1 MTTDLKNREWRPVR
15 GFEALYLVS
24 SLGEVYST
32 RRGKLKSLALHPKT
46 GYLMVILSA
55 GVNKYPHRLVCE
67 AFHSDSEFDGAQVN
81 HKDGIKTNNHFE
93 NLEWVTRS
101 RNIIHGFENGLIKS
115 NLTGKF
121 GCLNSKARPVVA
133 IKEMAI
139 VEFGSIIECA
149 RYVGGKYNNIRSNF
163 LNKKPFNGFQIYS
176 L

>member
-24 SLGEVYST
+24 SLGEVYS
-32 RRGKLKSLALHPKT
+32 
-46 GYLMVILSA
+46 
-55 GVNKYPHRLVCE
+55 
-67 AFHSDSEFDGAQVN
+67 
-81 HKDGIKTNNHFE
+81 NNHFE